1 LTGLEKVRSL
11 VQVEVHDETVG
22 SKFGR
27 KRRVATGNAACQLP
41 SWLSFTLGKEGMK
54 RYFASLVLLCSMLR
68 ADPTFV
74 GVLDGAKDGT
84 FFAVSPSEG
93 RPSKWFTLGD
103 TFEGFSITDYRVK
116 DEQLI
121 LKKEGQTVVLSLRKS
136 RVREAAPLVDEASVR
151 DLAKRIIAKWD
162 GWDSSTAEVVVWFKT
177 DWNIAVTR
185 IIDGRKETR
194 IISAPDGFNISAA
207 R

>member
-1 LTGLEKVRSL
+1 LTALEKVKSL
-11 VQVEVHDETVG
+11 VDVEVLDETVG
-22 SKFGR
+22 PRSGSK
-27 KRRVATGNAACQLP
+27 L
-41 SWLSFTLGKEGMK
+41 MK
-54 RYFASLVLLCSMLR
+54 RYFVPLVLLCSMLR
-68 ADPTFV
+68 ADPAFV

-103 TFEGFSITDYRVK
+103 TVEGFSITDYKVK

-121 LKKEGQTVVLSLRKS
+121 LTKEGRTVVLSLRKS
-136 RVREAAPLVDEASVR
+136 RVRQAAPLVDEASVR
-151 DLAKRIIAKWD
+151 ELAKRIIAKWD
-162 GWDSSTAEVVVWFKT
+162 GWDSSTAEIVVWFKT

-185 IIDGRKETR
+185 MVDGRKETR